1 MVGQKDKRT
10 REQKYCSCVMKVRG
24 NSYKKSKKVIN
35 PYGICTNSLYNLQNK
50 KRTKMIKCT
59 KKYNFKIYSL
69 PYLQAYAL
77 EKKLPIKTKSGKLYN
92 KSILVKK
99 LEKYQQKK

>member
-1 MVGQKDKRT
+1 
-10 REQKYCSCVMKVRG
+10 
-24 NSYKKSKKVIN
+24 
-35 PYGICTNSLYNLQNK
+35 
-50 KRTKMIKCT
+50 MIKCT
-59 KKYNFKIYSL
+59 KKYNFKIYIL